1 MPPGRNIVQ
10 ICQRRRRYCCHE
22 TGRVVFHRLCFYTVP
37 TQTKLSPPANS
48 RGHGTMLLLGKPS
61 TSNARGEHRCCLK
74 IHRPHNLPLEANPK
88 IYKPFPHFCLVST
101 RLGMNGIWPTVQSLV
116 LGNNPPGNLR
126 KSSRSMH

>member
-1 MPPGRNIVQ
+1 
-10 ICQRRRRYCCHE
+10 
-22 TGRVVFHRLCFYTVP
+22 
-37 TQTKLSPPANS
+37 
-48 RGHGTMLLLGKPS
+48 MLLLGKPS
-61 TSNARGEHRCCLK
+61 TSNARGERRCCLK
-74 IHRPHNLPLEANPK
+74 IPRPHNLPLEANPK